1 MKLSKQLV
9 TLTNKLIYERHQGE
23 AKAEASA
30 LRDTCKKLMK
40 RGISESSIISAL
52 DHDHGESRIAK
63 IEKEIWITD

>member
-23 AKAEASA
+23 AKVEADH
-30 LRDTCKKLMK
+30 LRETCKKLMK
-40 RGISESSIISAL
+40 RGIPESSIISAL

-63 IEKEIWITD
+63 IEKELWPTD